1 MHMNIYVF
9 FQNLNILC
17 SFWSTVFFF
26 GFFFF
31 WFFSGP
37 VWFRIF
43 GVDRFGLVSGSDNID
58 DITLEHDMCTL
69 ERSTSLV
76 LAYKCS
82 L

>member
-26 GFFFF
+26 

-37 VWFRIF
+37 VRFHIF
-43 GVDRFGLVSGSDNID
+43 GVDWFGPVSGSDNITCN
-58 DITLEHDMCTL
+58 IHLIN
-69 ERSTSLV
+69 SL
-76 LAYKCS
+76 AKMNS
-82 L
+82 ES